1 MATSQMSL
9 IIQAFR
15 PKTLSAAILPVTL
28 GSFASYILFAEM
40 SPLVF
45 ICALLGALFIQIG
58 TNLANDAADF
68 VRGADGADRKG
79 PLRLSQSGAMTP
91 KKVMWM
97 ATGFFV
103 AAALVGLPLVQLG
116 GGALIAIGLISILMG
131 YAYTAGPF
139 PLAYHG
145 LGDLFVILFFGLIAV
160 STTVFLHA
168 GVWAP
173 EAYVIGLQVGF
184 LSATLI
190 MINNIRDAAEDEKV
204 GKRTLAV
211 RLGVNNSKWLLA
223 IYMYLPYLFCTY
235 WLIPHYSHAAVL
247 PFFALFVSMPLMGQ
261 IFESE
266 PSPKYNQF
274 LAKASLHSFVFS
286 LLLMLGLSLA

>member
-1 MATSQMSL
+1 MAISQISL

-28 GSFASYILFAEM
+28 GSYASYVLFAEM
-40 SPLVF
+40 NPVVF
-45 ICALLGALFIQIG
+45 VCALLGAIFIQIG
-58 TNLANDAADF
+58 TNLANDSADF
-68 VRGADGADRKG
+68 VRGADGASRKG
-79 PLRLSQSGAMTP
+79 PQRLSQTGAMTP

-103 AAALVGLPLVQLG
+103 AAALVGLPLIQIG

-131 YAYTAGPF
+131 YAYTSGPF

-145 LGDLFVILFFGLIAV
+145 LGDLFVVLFFGLVAV

-173 EAYVIGLQVGF
+173 EAYVIGLQVGL

-211 RLGVNNSKWLLA
+211 KLGVNRAKWLLA
-223 IYMYLPYLFCTY
+223 FYFYLPYLFCTY

-247 PFFALFVSMPLMGQ
+247 PFFALFISMPLMGK
-261 IFESE
+261 IFETD
-266 PSPKYNQF
+266 PSPEYNQF

-286 LLLMLGLSLA
+286 ILFMLGLSIA